1 MTDRQDFASA
11 SLPRHLARGGLGFG
25 ALAGSVLL
33 IPVVGPASLL
43 LVPVG
48 LLALRGCPTCWTIGL
63 LQTVSK
69 GRLRRSCVDGR
80 CELSVAR
87 PAESGRSAGSAEP
100 VRSYGG
106 GIVRFRAGEPDGVSP
121 REPVAP
127 VR

>member
-1 MTDRQDFASA
+1 MTDRQNFASA

-33 IPVVGPASLL
+33 IPAVGPAALL

-48 LLALRGCPTCWTIGL
+48 LLALRGCPACWTIGL

-87 PAESGRSAGSAEP
+87 PARSTGSAGLY
-100 VRSYGG
+100 RD
-106 GIVRFRAGEPDGVSP
+106 GIVRFRAAEPDGVPP
-121 REPVAP
+121 REPVASG
-127 VR
+127 R